1 VEAVKLITDTP
12 CYNCEDRYAGC
23 HSKCDNYKKF
33 KENLEED
40 KRLKREAKKSIR
52 QFYSPIRK

>member
-1 VEAVKLITDTP
+1 MITDTP

-23 HSKCDNYKKF
+23 HGKCDNYKKF

-40 KRLKREAKKSIR
+40 KRLKRETKKSIR
-52 QFYSPIRK
+52 QFYSPIGK